1 MSEIL
6 TKLFSQKTC
15 ERCGADLKERA
26 LSFNTDEIICPTC
39 KEKES
44 NEPFTKLNKAAYMR
58 SLYAGTKKKKAKTAN
73 ENC

>member
-6 TKLFSQKTC
+6 IKLFSQKTC
-15 ERCGADLKERA
+15 ERCGAPLKERA

-44 NEPFTKLNKAAYMR
+44 NESYTKLNKAAYMR
-58 SLYAGTKKKKAKTAN
+58 SLYTGNKKKKKTAD